1 MYFPPMF
8 RSLYNFG
15 YQRRGL
21 EVAAFYIAYLLGTI
35 IAGAIVGS
43 VMASL
48 FGGDAFRNKYKV
60 DMVTAS
66 IVLLI
71 ITYYSIK
78 QKNLNRNILMN
89 FLPLATA
96 ILSQFATPAIALI
109 IPTFLST
116 LPGKTQ
122 FTPPPTS
129 SNDGANENS
138 YQSTNNPPQ
147 PNNPPPPSEQKLSN

>member
-8 RSLYNFG
+8 RSLYNLG

-35 IAGAIVGS
+35 IIGAVVGS
-43 VMASL
+43 VMASM
-48 FGGDAFRNKYKV
+48 FGGDAFRIKYKV

-66 IVLLI
+66 IFLLI
-71 ITYYSIK
+71 VTYYIIK
-78 QKNLNRNILMN
+78 QKNLNRHLLMN

-96 ILSQFATPAIALI
+96 IVTQFATPAIALI

-116 LPGKTQ
+116 LPGKTS

-129 SNDGANENS
+129 GNMGANENN
-138 YQSTNNPPQ
+138 YQATNTQPPT
-147 PNNPPPPSEQKLSN
+147 NPPPAQTN